1 MELPDCR
8 ADFLDISVLNSC
20 EQYAKAGSSLSN
32 HVVKKALNNCTL
44 RACWLSSFFSE
55 PTTGAHISAIFSYVE
70 IFSSYPKET
79 QSKESLMAVGHPVK
93 LQPRG
98 VMAV

>member
-8 ADFLDISVLNSC
+8 AGFLDISVLNSC

-32 HVVKKALNNCTL
+32 HVVKKTLNNCTL
-44 RACWLSSFFSE
+44 RACSLSSFFSE
-55 PTTGAHISAIFSYVE
+55 PIADAYISAVFSYVE
-70 IFSSYPKET
+70 VFSSYPKKT

-93 LQPRG
+93 LQPLG
-98 VMAV
+98 VMAM